1 MAFLSLNNKF
11 LNLFRQSLFFK
22 LGLMVSFFASGLLI
36 FLAFITNQSYTE
48 QDTILDAHEFYYYSQ
63 MVESWGNPPDST
75 KILTDVKNLQLMICV
90 YSIKQDSAVFWKYPK
105 SFSPKKYFSYS
116 DSELMNDLWA
126 VDIPLYVSSG
136 EMGSLPVIYVEN
148 GLY

>member
-1 MAFLSLNNKF
+1 MKSLSLKIDGGSVIALVGHSGSGKTTIIDLILGLLFPDGGKIYLNNKF

-48 QDTILDAHEFYYYSQ
+48 QDSILDAHEFYYYSQ

-75 KILTDVKNLQLMICV
+75 KILTDVKNLLI
-90 YSIKQDSAVFWKYPK
+90 
-105 SFSPKKYFSYS
+105 
-116 DSELMNDLWA
+116 
-126 VDIPLYVSSG
+126 
-136 EMGSLPVIYVEN
+136 
-148 GLY
+148 